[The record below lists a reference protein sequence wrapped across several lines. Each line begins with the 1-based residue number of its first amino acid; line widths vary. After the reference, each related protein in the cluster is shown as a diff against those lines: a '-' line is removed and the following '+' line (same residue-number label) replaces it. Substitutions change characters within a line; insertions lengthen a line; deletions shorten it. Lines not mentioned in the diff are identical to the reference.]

1 MKNIIIFL
9 FYYISRVTNDFW
21 IKFAA
26 VHIFSRQSEF
36 PSSLQPHRFRLK
48 QPKFVY
54 IIFYIQGCLSN
65 NQIALIF
72 QLLAQR
78 FQSISVFES
87 SRVIPTLDGHMW
99 VCSEAA
105 DTREPR
111 WRQSDAQRF
120 LLQHLVE
127 SHRSPP
133 LGRRRCASTV
143 MLAPLTIL
151 FTVCYLF
158 VTFFLILITVL
169 CCSLR
174 YVTTVYV
181 LLCRHHPCLLSEANF
196 DTVVC

>member
-36 PSSLQPHRFRLK
+36 PSFLQPHRFRLK
-48 QPKFVY
+48 QQKFVY

-87 SRVIPTLDGHMW
+87 SRVIPTLDGHICEF
-99 VCSEAA
+99 VLKQLTLENPG
-105 DTREPR
+105 E
-111 WRQSDAQRF
+111 
-120 LLQHLVE
+120 
-127 SHRSPP
+127 
-133 LGRRRCASTV
+133 GRV
-143 MLAPLTIL
+143 MLRDS
-151 FTVCYLF
+151 
-158 VTFFLILITVL
+158 
-169 CCSLR
+169 CC
-174 YVTTVYV
+174 
-181 LLCRHHPCLLSEANF
+181 NIW
-196 DTVVC
+196 